1 MDFEDVFQQ
10 TTPDGVHEY
19 RNVIRQNLSQRWRF
33 NMDSLLSQEDLDEIE
48 SVAADFEQKYNKFT
62 TDTSSESDLQTI
74 LRAHLYIEYELEQI
88 LLKNLLHPEL
98 LRDKLRFIDKVR
110 FVFSMGLVPR
120 ENMDAILKINNLR
133 NTFAHKLEYNF
144 FEEDL
149 NKLMDSFSNKQRTDY
164 ASYLKGET
172 MAGVS
177 GKLKTALFT
186 IWISLYEV
194 NNISK
199 ELAEKMQRNLEYI
212 KRNNKK
218 VD

>member
-1 MDFEDVFQQ
+1 
-10 TTPDGVHEY
+10 
-19 RNVIRQNLSQRWRF
+19 
-33 NMDSLLSQEDLDEIE
+33 
-48 SVAADFEQKYNKFT
+48 
-62 TDTSSESDLQTI
+62 
-74 LRAHLYIEYELEQI
+74 
-88 LLKNLLHPEL
+88 
-98 LRDKLRFIDKVR
+98 
-110 FVFSMGLVPR
+110 MGLVPR

>member
-1 MDFEDVFQQ
+1 
-10 TTPDGVHEY
+10 
-19 RNVIRQNLSQRWRF
+19 
-33 NMDSLLSQEDLDEIE
+33 MDSLLSQEDLDEIE